1 LEAVWLRVRR
11 CREEYV
17 KVPTYH
23 MLYRLLLH
31 NPYVLAEYL
40 NRRKEG
46 VNVSSLRALLTL
58 IGMESMFD
66 LRKLLELGES
76 VFSILMTELKS
87 KMLL

>member
-1 LEAVWLRVRR
+1 
-11 CREEYV
+11 
-17 KVPTYH
+17 